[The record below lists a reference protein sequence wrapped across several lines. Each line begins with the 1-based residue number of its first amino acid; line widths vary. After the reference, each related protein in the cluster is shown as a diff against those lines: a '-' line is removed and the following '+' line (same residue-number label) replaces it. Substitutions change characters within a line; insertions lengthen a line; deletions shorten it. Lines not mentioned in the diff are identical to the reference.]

1 MANKKMLQIPINRY
15 EKLPSWLQV
24 ILFCFMLL
32 VFEILGSLLGA
43 VILGVL
49 SAPVALLD
57 PAFAKLVEFTLFSI
71 VSFCFCNNFS
81 FSLG

>member
-1 MANKKMLQIPINRY
+1 MLQIPINRY

-32 VFEILGSLLGA
+32 VFEILVSLLGA

-57 PAFAKLVEFTLFSI
+57 PAFAKNLTQTKTKI
-71 VSFCFCNNFS
+71 VTKAKRDN
-81 FSLG
+81 